1 MIIKINVNKTDKIN
15 NKIINTYINYKLENW
30 QRNFDFNNIYITFSN
45 FLISIKI

>member
-30 QRNFDFNNIYITFSN
+30 QRNFDFINININFSN
-45 FLISIKI
+45 FLDFN